1 MLKKNDSIWIIEG
14 ILHQGMGGVP
24 YAEVNVKKR
33 TVIKVTHGK

>member
-1 MLKKNDSIWIIEG
+1 
-14 ILHQGMGGVP
+14 MGGVP